1 MNPPPYESNRRSDYH
16 SSTTLPPGEPNLT
29 TYVPSYHTGLFKSA
43 APLPMPGET
52 PPGYNEHSPIRELM
66 MYVFEKG
73 RMIIKEYKK
82 LTSNSQLANIKNLGE
97 RVSECLD
104 KIEQLYRNE
113 PGLDAYLA
121 SKNKDG
127 IKKKL
132 MEIKMDLLHIQSS
145 FGMIRQDFDKIIIT
159 SFASIA
165 DVQYNQEVMHLINTT
180 PRPKNLFAFI
190 HERDNERDNLYA
202 CDFAVESY
210 AKSIEKVGVIPLYFQ
225 NKIDVYDNVT
235 ADNTADTT
243 YEKIKNKLGQYYG
256 TVQPVIFGLQKQ
268 PEKKSGGRRKRTARR
283 KHTARRKRTTR
294 K

>member
-145 FGMIRQDFDKIIIT
+145 FSFFSICAFNFLLSAILASRAFLIFSNCSFCFSVFSFFRLSILSKSSYFNLKELTVFFSSLIDK
-159 SFASIA
+159 
-165 DVQYNQEVMHLINTT
+165 
-180 PRPKNLFAFI
+180 
-190 HERDNERDNLYA
+190 
-202 CDFAVESY
+202 
-210 AKSIEKVGVIPLYFQ
+210 
-225 NKIDVYDNVT
+225 
-235 ADNTADTT
+235 
-243 YEKIKNKLGQYYG
+243 
-256 TVQPVIFGLQKQ
+256 
-268 PEKKSGGRRKRTARR
+268 
-283 KHTARRKRTTR
+283 
-294 K
+294 